1 MSLSLQA
8 KPCSAKLAIVIMD
21 ISVVKASLRVTVRK
35 LMCFGITED
44 FPFGET
50 KHPLNNAMLVA
61 RCCYDVHYK
70 QEPLQ
75 TMKAWVNSCRSF
87 IVKAKWI
94 WQYSLMSVL

>member
-1 MSLSLQA
+1 MGLTLQA
-8 KPCSAKLAIVIMD
+8 KPCSAKLVTVIMD
-21 ISVVKASLRVTVRK
+21 ISVVKASFRVTVRK
-35 LMCFGITED
+35 LMCFGITD
-44 FPFGET
+44 YFQFGEI
-50 KHPLNNAMLVA
+50 KPPLDNAMLVA

-94 WQYSLMSVL
+94 GQYSLMSVL

>member
-1 MSLSLQA
+1 MGLTLQA
-8 KPCSAKLAIVIMD
+8 KPCSAKLVTVIMD
-21 ISVVKASLRVTVRK
+21 ISVVKASFRVTVRK
-35 LMCFGITED
+35 QMCFGITDD

-50 KHPLNNAMLVA
+50 KPLVNNAMLVA
-61 RCCYDVHYK
+61 KCCYDAHYM
-70 QEPLQ
+70 QMPLQ